1 MVTHWDDIEPRVVH
15 ADAEIFFDGL
25 VLLASCRRDAAN
37 AVFRVQR
44 LDAWE
49 GEA

>member
-1 MVTHWDDIEPRVVH
+1 MVTHWDDIERRVVH
-15 ADAEIFFDGL
+15 ADAEIFFDRL
-25 VLLASCRRDAAN
+25 VLPAHGRRDPAN

-44 LDAWE
+44 LDSWE